1 MRVQGV
7 VLEYHGDIPVL
18 GSYVVHK
25 LVAYVQLAGG
35 NVFKSRYHAQGCGLS
50 ATGGAYQHDKFLV
63 CNVKVELL
71 HRNDALVGN
80 LKIVFLFRLVLGP
93 FLGRTVWIDLFD
105 VSEAYLCHILFSAA
119 TVLPPQGTASG

>member
-1 MRVQGV
+1 M
-7 VLEYHGDIPVL
+7 Y
-18 GSYVVHK
+18 S
-25 LVAYVQLAGG
+25 
-35 NVFKSRYHAQGCGLS
+35 YHAQGRGLS

-71 HRNDALVGN
+71 HRYDALVGN
-80 LKIVFLFRLVLGP
+80 LKIVFLFRLVLGL